1 MDPKV
6 APKKKKKSSFST
18 AMLFA
23 SFGLV
28 FLVMFDENLRLKTG
42 AAAGFL
48 LEPVIGFGGKAPALT
63 LFFASVILVVV
74 TTVIRHF
81 LVDWVNMAR
90 VQEAMRSFQKEFAD
104 ARKSNNT
111 YKLKKLTDAQPEVMQ
126 LQASMTT
133 DQMKPMAFTMLIV
146 IPIFAW
152 LSHFLT
158 QPNVGHILSV
168 PWNQNWDILANFEW
182 FGRTGFL
189 PRWILLYSLFGIPFG
204 QIAQRILKLWEY
216 RNVDLDG
223 DGHVAGERE

>member
-1 MDPKV
+1 MATPTI
-6 APKKKKKSSFST
+6 KKKKSPFGT

-28 FLVMFDENLRLKTG
+28 FLVMFDEGLRNMTG
-42 AAAGFL
+42 TAVGVVFNPL
-48 LEPVIGFGGKAPALT
+48 ISFGGKEPILT
-63 LFFASVILVVV
+63 IFLASVILVIV

-90 VQEAMRSFQKEFAD
+90 VQEAMRSFQKEFAE
-104 ARKSNNT
+104 ARKANNT
-111 YKLKKLTDAQPEVMQ
+111 YKIKKLTDAQPEIMQ

-133 DQMKPMAFTMLIV
+133 EQMKPMAFTMLIV

-152 LSHFLT
+152 LYGFIASLEEPMLHA
-158 QPNVGHILSV
+158 VV
-168 PWNQNWDILANFEW
+168 PWNTDWNMLETWWI
-182 FGRTGFL
+182 L

-216 RNVDLDG
+216 RNVDLNADG
-223 DGHVAGERE
+223 KPAKESA